1 MVEGP
6 LSAHCPGSVLQL
18 HPRATVI
25 VDEADASLLEDRE
38 YYLYADQNRL

>member
-18 HPRATVI
+18 HPHATVI
-25 VDEADASLLEDRE
+25 VDEAAAARLADRE
-38 YYLYADQNRL
+38 YYLFADQNRL